1 MTHDLF
7 SIYVPQW
14 RNDAAI
20 VRGRAFMIRRKPLLT
35 MTLGL
40 HFALERAL
48 GVEIN
53 SRRRKTQIES
63 SCHIEPVRKLAVP
76 SGR

>member
-1 MTHDLF
+1 MTHGLF

-14 RNDAAI
+14 RNDAAAG
-20 VRGRAFMIRRKPLLT
+20 RGRALKIRRKPLIIRA
-35 MTLGL
+35 LGL

-48 GVEIN
+48 GMEIN

-63 SCHIEPVRKLAVP
+63 SCHIEAVRKLAVP